1 MSFWSAFAGVLVFG
15 MYLWT
20 MAPGLSFIDAGE
32 LSTVASTLGIAH
44 PTGYPLFTLFARMFS
59 MLPFG
64 KPIENLNLMA
74 AFCCAVG
81 VMVFVH
87 LSWSLLSR
95 NHAAGKTRS
104 VVLISSVSAA
114 LLLAFSVTYWSQ
126 ATAIEVYPLHCVLLG
141 LVIQAFLSAAWENR
155 LDQWIL
161 FAFILGLSF
170 TNHLTTVLLAP
181 AFLFYYFASQ
191 GFGIASWKRIGIM
204 VLPFLFGLSP
214 YLYLPLRAARAPLMN
229 WGNPIS
235 LERLFWHVSG
245 KQYHNWMFSSSDV
258 AVRQFR
264 GFVDSFPQEFVY
276 LGVVLALLGIWV
288 LWRSD
293 RRLLVFTMLLFVGCL
308 AYAINYDIHDIDSYF
323 LLAYFTTALWIGFG
337 LRQIGLYL
345 VKNFQRGVAYSG
357 IIGALAV
364 AFVAGANFS
373 TVNERQDHLVDDYIE
388 NMFASLPPNAL
399 IISYQWDNWVS
410 ASFYK
415 QLVEGER
422 PDVTVIDKELLRR
435 SWYLTQLERTNSK
448 LVAESRREVDAF
460 LREVDKFEHDE
471 PYNQVIIES
480 RYAGM
485 IRSFIVH
492 GLRERPVFVTSEIEP
507 QYTAG
512 FQRVP
517 MGLALRLYPDT
528 LSHPSPF
535 PRFVVRPPVRNGRL
549 EDQTFR
555 LYSQALVLR
564 GDYCLLKLEDRGEA
578 RRSYEAALQF
588 QPGER
593 GILQRLA
600 VSSDSSAS
608 LPRLRGF

>member
-1 MSFWSAFAGVLVFG
+1 M
-15 MYLWT
+15 
-20 MAPGLSFIDAGE
+20 
-32 LSTVASTLGIAH
+32 
-44 PTGYPLFTLFARMFS
+44 
-59 MLPFG
+59 
-64 KPIENLNLMA
+64 
-74 AFCCAVG
+74 
-81 VMVFVH
+81 
-87 LSWSLLSR
+87 
-95 NHAAGKTRS
+95 
-104 VVLISSVSAA
+104 
-114 LLLAFSVTYWSQ
+114 
-126 ATAIEVYPLHCVLLG
+126 
-141 LVIQAFLSAAWENR
+141 
-155 LDQWIL
+155 
-161 FAFILGLSF
+161 
-170 TNHLTTVLLAP
+170 
-181 AFLFYYFASQ
+181 
-191 GFGIASWKRIGIM
+191 
-204 VLPFLFGLSP
+204 
-214 YLYLPLRAARAPLMN
+214 
-229 WGNPIS
+229 
-235 LERLFWHVSG
+235 
-245 KQYHNWMFSSSDV
+245 
-258 AVRQFR
+258 
-264 GFVDSFPQEFVY
+264 
-276 LGVVLALLGIWV
+276 
-288 LWRSD
+288 
-293 RRLLVFTMLLFVGCL
+293 
-308 AYAINYDIHDIDSYF
+308 
-323 LLAYFTTALWIGFG
+323 
-337 LRQIGLYL
+337 
-345 VKNFQRGVAYSG
+345 
-357 IIGALAV
+357 

-373 TVNERQDHLVDDYIE
+373 TVNERQDHLVDDYLE

-480 RYAGM
+480 RCAGM